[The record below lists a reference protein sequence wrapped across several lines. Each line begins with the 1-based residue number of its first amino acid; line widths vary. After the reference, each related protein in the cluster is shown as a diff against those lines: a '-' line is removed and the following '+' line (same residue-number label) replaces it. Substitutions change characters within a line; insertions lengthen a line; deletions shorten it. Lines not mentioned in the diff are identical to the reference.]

1 MNTLAFT
8 VCFAAWMMNG
18 VLITF
23 LVDNGVFDWNRA
35 QVGWLIGVPVLTGAV
50 MRLPMGVLTDR
61 NGGRIVFPALM
72 VFAAVPMY
80 LVSYADTYFEFLLG
94 GLGFGL
100 TGASFAVGVAYTSIW
115 FPAERQG
122 TVLGIFAMG
131 NAGAALT
138 AMGAPMLLNM
148 LTDDGADLDGWRMLP
163 RLYAAL
169 LLASAA
175 LFWLLTATKKVER
188 AQGALGARLAPLRDV
203 RVWRFGLY
211 YFFLFGGF
219 VALSQWLIPY
229 YVNMYSLSVAS
240 AGLMATVFALPAGLT
255 RALGGW
261 MSDKWGPR
269 AILYA
274 VFGASIVILILLFPP
289 RMEIQAP
296 GEGVVAQRPGTV
308 TAVSEHEII
317 VGDDRYQL
325 QSSAQ
330 PGEDQIGVR
339 LGPPD
344 GEEKGILIFPSA
356 SFRQEPVVQA
366 GDTVEIGQLLARGTT
381 RIFFQANVWI
391 FTGLVFLLGVTLGLG
406 SAAVFKH
413 IPSYFPADVGTVGG
427 IVGVLGGLG
436 GFFSPIIFSYLL
448 QATGIWT
455 TSWMFLALVGTACLV
470 WMHLV
475 VQRMMRARVPV
486 LMRQIEEDSDT
497 YLEGGRQPGSPGG
510 PQ

>member
-1 MNTLAFT
+1 
-8 VCFAAWMMNG
+8 
-18 VLITF
+18 
-23 LVDNGVFDWNRA
+23 
-35 QVGWLIGVPVLTGAV
+35 
-50 MRLPMGVLTDR
+50 MGVLTDR
-61 NGGRIVFPALM
+61 YGGRIVFALLILIS
-72 VFAAVPMY
+72 AVPMY
-80 LVSYADTYFEFLLG
+80 LVSYADTYFEFILG

-100 TGASFAVGVAYTSIW
+100 SGASFAVGIAYTSVW
-115 FPAERQG
+115 FRKEHQG
-122 TVLGIFAMG
+122 TALGIFAMG

-138 AMGAPMLLNM
+138 AMAAPMLLDV
-148 LTDDGADLDGWRMLP
+148 LTDDGADLEGWRMLP
-163 RLYAAL
+163 RLYAVAL
-169 LLASAA
+169 VITAVV
-175 LFWLLTATKKVER
+175 FYLLTESRKVKQE
-188 AQGALGARLAPLRDV
+188 QGRTLVQRLAPLKHV

-308 TAVSEHEII
+308 TAVSEREII

-344 GEEKGILIFPSA
+344 GEEKGILIFPST

-391 FTGLVFLLGVTLGLG
+391 FTGLVFLLGVTLGIG

-436 GFFSPIIFSYLL
+436 GFISPIIFSYLL

-497 YLEGGRQPGSPGG
+497 YLEGGGQPGSPGG